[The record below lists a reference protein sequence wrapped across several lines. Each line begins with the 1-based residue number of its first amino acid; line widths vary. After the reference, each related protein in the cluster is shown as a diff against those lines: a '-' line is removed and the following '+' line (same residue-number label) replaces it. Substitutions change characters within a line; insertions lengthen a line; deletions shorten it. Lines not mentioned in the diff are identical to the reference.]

1 MKEESMQIR
10 EMGIDDLAE
19 VEDIEQDS
27 FGDEAWSGTGFLTYL
42 IRDDTLFLSAEENGE
57 IVGYA
62 GLLMVPEEADILNIA
77 VRKDRRQSGI
87 GTALMEELIR
97 RAPEH
102 GVTTIHLEVRESNP
116 QAAALYEKEGFV
128 RTGIRRDYYTNPREN
143 AVTMTRTEVKK

>member
-1 MKEESMQIR
+1 
-10 EMGIDDLAE
+10 
-19 VEDIEQDS
+19 
-27 FGDEAWSGTGFLTYL
+27 
-42 IRDDTLFLSAEENGE
+42 
-57 IVGYA
+57 
-62 GLLMVPEEADILNIA
+62 
-77 VRKDRRQSGI
+77 
-87 GTALMEELIR
+87 MEELIR